1 VDASDRC
8 EGSAEE
14 TAWANQVILEGADLG
29 WHFLTPSPR
38 EKAKNSEEESGIG
51 HAFKLRA
58 RKSQETIRQEMIRQ
72 EMIRATTLQGQV
84 LAR

>member
-1 VDASDRC
+1 MDASDRC

-58 RKSQETIRQEMIRQ
+58 RKSQEMIRQ

-84 LAR
+84 LA